1 MAGLDPRLPN
11 SIKPFFEKLV
21 SNAGPNV
28 KGHCA
33 VIADIIISYT
43 QWCL

>member
-11 SIKPFFEKLV
+11 SIKPFCEKLV
-21 SNAGPNV
+21 SNASPNV
-28 KGHCA
+28 KGNCA
-33 VIADIIISYT
+33 AIANIIISCT